1 MMELVRGFDRM
12 DDVRAIFAEYT
23 QMLVDIDETFARY
36 LELQRYGDELA
47 HPEEK
52 YGEPD
57 GRLWLALADGQAAG
71 TVALRRLDETRCEM
85 KRLYVRPA
93 FRRRSLGRTLMERVI
108 RDARE
113 IGYRHMLLDTLPPL
127 TEALAM
133 YRARG
138 FYDIPCYNDSPVETT
153 IFLQLDL

>member
-1 MMELVRGFDRM
+1 MIKLVRGFDRM

-36 LELQRYGDELA
+36 LELQRYDDELA
-47 HPEEK
+47 HPEKK

-93 FRRRSLGRTLMERVI
+93 FRRLGLGRTLMERVI

-133 YRARG
+133 YHARG